1 MPSTRFRKPLP
12 RIQGPERGYVIFD
25 SLAALLLLS
34 GTLLGAGLVLV
45 QSLAGSRAAT
55 LQTSAVDLAAD
66 LTESLYAAVDPARV
80 IADWSLQIPQILPAG
95 TAAAD
100 VAEAA
105 AGEST
110 SMLDIVVG
118 WRDQGGQPFRL
129 ELPFAL
135 PALAESP

>member
-1 MPSTRFRKPLP
+1 M
-12 RIQGPERGYVIFD
+12 IFD

-66 LTESLYAAVDPARV
+66 LTESLYAAVDPTRV
-80 IADWSLQIPQILPAG
+80 IADWRLQVPRKLPAG
-95 TAAAD
+95 AAAAD
-100 VAEAA
+100 VDEAQ
-105 AGEST
+105 AGAST

-118 WRDQGGQPFRL
+118 WRDQGGQPLRL
-129 ELPFAL
+129 ELPFAMSAPAGL
-135 PALAESP
+135 P

>member
-12 RIQGPERGYVIFD
+12 RNQGPERGYVLFD
-25 SLAALLLLS
+25 TLAALLLLS

-80 IADWSLQIPQILPAG
+80 IADWRLQVPRKLPTGA
-95 TAAAD
+95 AAAD
-100 VAEAA
+100 VDEAQ
-105 AGEST
+105 AGAST

-118 WRDQGGQPFRL
+118 WRDQGGQPLRL
-129 ELPFAL
+129 ELPFAMSAPSGL
-135 PALAESP
+135 P